1 MTEPLYLPQVTMIAI
16 TDRDYGNTIDAI
28 IKSLKLIKPARTIL
42 FADVYFENPLFEC
55 IVIEPLRSAR
65 KYNEFVT
72 WQLGKYPIDTSHILL
87 IQYDGFVLNASAW
100 TDEFLEYDYI
110 GAPWCYTDGRNVGNG
125 GFSMRSKRLHD
136 VLSTDPT
143 IELGSPEDEIICRYY
158 RNYLEKTHGIKYA
171 PEALAHRFSYEM
183 HPPKQ
188 KTFGSHNSHHPPY
201 REPIII
207 KRNHAMG
214 DIIMAEPVME
224 YFYNKGYRVIL
235 DSLPHFYNLFAH
247 HFYPI
252 EHTQFLREDLSEAR
266 VVNLDMAYEVNPK
279 QLALKSYF
287 QAAGVTDYE
296 LRNPRLAFAPTKST
310 KLFDKY
316 AIIHINRTNMPHRNV
331 SMVTSYEWIAIKNYL
346 QNRGYLVLQIGGD
359 DVGIKINTPNENMLS
374 YIIAGADLF
383 IGSDSGPAHIAVACG
398 VKSAIFFGSVKP
410 EYRYPDMSNIM
421 VIQQPC
427 EFAGC
432 YHDVIGV
439 RGQDCKI
446 NLDLPPCTKHNAREV
461 IEKLNSFL

>member
-1 MTEPLYLPQVTMIAI
+1 MTEPIYLPQVTMIAI

-28 IKSLKLIKPARTIL
+28 IKSQKLIKPARTIL

-55 IVIEPLRSAR
+55 IVIDPLRSAR
-65 KYNEFVT
+65 KYNEFVV

-87 IQYDGFVLNASAW
+87 IQYDGYVLDASAW
-100 TDEFLEYDYI
+100 DDEYLNYDYI

-125 GFSMRSKRLHD
+125 GFSMRSKRLQD
-136 VLSTDPT
+136 VLATDPK

-158 RNYLEKTHGIKYA
+158 RNYLETTHGIKYA
-171 PEALAHRFSYEM
+171 PEALAHKFSYEM
-183 HPPKQ
+183 HPPRQ
-188 KTFGSHNSHHPPY
+188 RTFGFHNSLHPKY

-235 DSLPHFYNLFAH
+235 DTLPHFYNLFSR

-252 EHTQFLREDLSEAR
+252 EHTQFLREDLSGAR
-266 VVNLDMAYEVNPK
+266 IINLDMAYEVNPK

-287 QAAGVTDYE
+287 QAAGVTDYV
-296 LRNPRLAFAPTKST
+296 LRNPRLAFTPSKET

-316 AIIHINRTNMPHRNV
+316 AVIHINRTDMPHRNI
-331 SMVTSYEWIAIKNYL
+331 SMVTSYDWTAIKNFL

-359 DVGIKINTPNENMLS
+359 DVATKINTPNENMLA

-383 IGSDSGPAHIAVACG
+383 IGSDSGCAHIAVACG

-410 EYRYPDMSNIM
+410 EYRYPDMSNI
-421 VIQQPC
+421 VAIQQPC
-427 EFAGC
+427 QLAGC
-432 YHDVIGV
+432 YHEVVGT
-439 RGQDCKI
+439 RGQDCQI
-446 NLDLPPCTKHNAREV
+446 NVDLPPCTKHSAREV
-461 IEKLNSFL
+461 IEKLNQLI